1 MKRSRRRSFTTLQTP
16 GASQRSHR
24 SALQAPT
31 SRTPTRHS
39 AAYSCRSG
47 TQSSRAAPSTSGSA
61 PVNGRSDR
69 LEGFGVGGVAGV
81 GSGTTLSRGADAAT
95 TSSYR
100 TAVMVA
106 SYAESQT
113 GTTGFD
119 VRPKRRGADLYRP
132 LFR

>member
-1 MKRSRRRSFTTLQTP
+1 
-16 GASQRSHR
+16 
-24 SALQAPT
+24 
-31 SRTPTRHS
+31 
-39 AAYSCRSG
+39 
-47 TQSSRAAPSTSGSA
+47 
-61 PVNGRSDR
+61 
-69 LEGFGVGGVAGV
+69 LEVLGVGGVVGV
-81 GSGTTLSRGADAAT
+81 GSGTTLSRGADVAAT

-119 VRPKRRGADLYRP
+119 VRPKRRGAGLDRP